1 MATARGGIRWAEQA
15 LALYGK
21 YQSLRGRPDVI
32 HAHDSIWAGYAA
44 FLIHQRFG
52 IPYVI
57 TEHSSNFRTQTLPA
71 GADKLIGL
79 AGDHAAHRIAVSE
92 ARAAA
97 YRPYVSD
104 RIEIIPNVVDTAF
117 FRPPDIPKDQAT
129 FSFLAVGNLLEEK
142 GFHLLLTAFAAKFR
156 NSDNAVLRIVGS
168 GPERGRLERLGDSL
182 GIKSKVEF
190 LGHMNREGV
199 RSAMQAASVLV
210 LPSFQETFGVVLIE
224 AMATGIPVIST
235 RCGGPEE
242 IVTAEAG
249 LLVGPGD
256 LQELESALVEVRERV
271 WDPSLI
277 RLSADSRFA
286 SNVIAA
292 ALGQLYSTAVEPAK
306 VGLSH

>member
-1 MATARGGIRWAEQA
+1 
-15 LALYGK
+15 
-21 YQSLRGRPDVI
+21 
-32 HAHDSIWAGYAA
+32 
-44 FLIHQRFG
+44 
-52 IPYVI
+52 
-57 TEHSSNFRTQTLPA
+57 
-71 GADKLIGL
+71 
-79 AGDHAAHRIAVSE
+79 
-92 ARAAA
+92 
-97 YRPYVSD
+97 
-104 RIEIIPNVVDTAF
+104 
-117 FRPPDIPKDQAT
+117 
-129 FSFLAVGNLLEEK
+129 
-142 GFHLLLTAFAAKFR
+142 
-156 NSDNAVLRIVGS
+156 
-168 GPERGRLERLGDSL
+168 
-182 GIKSKVEF
+182 
-190 LGHMNREGV
+190 
-199 RSAMQAASVLV
+199 MQAASVLV